1 MKRGL
6 VLVLF
11 LVPFFSSSQTPVVDS
26 LKRLLIID
34 DSYDQNQRIDILNK
48 LADQV
53 KVFDPALS
61 FDYARQAFAQSQ
73 KIGYVNGEGWAE
85 LTLAD
90 YYWMRTEYVKSLEHS
105 LSALKNFENTSNQSG
120 LMNGYMILGL
130 SYRDLKDT
138 AKFSMYSKKALRIA
152 SEIGDSSMI
161 AKVYNVWGLEQNQ
174 VRKQL
179 DAGLEYFTRALAF
192 AEHDDAFVK
201 PNILA
206 NIGACYENTDH
217 EKALGF
223 HSRALG
229 LAKFQNN
236 KRAECN
242 IHLQLGDAYK
252 EMRKYD
258 LAEEHYSFSI
268 RLAKEL
274 VAKRLLMN
282 SYISLIELKMKVGDS
297 EGAHRYQVRYATSRD
312 SLFNAEKAAQIA
324 EMEAR
329 YEAAKKEKTI
339 SVLTAEKGE
348 QIIWRNALISGV
360 IVSILASFYI
370 YRLQRSRAMK
380 IKELLNMEQMFNDKL
395 KEIDKLK
402 SGFFANIS
410 HEFRTPLTLI
420 LAPLEDL
427 LKKKVTGKERDV
439 LLLMKRS
446 CGRLLE
452 LVNQLLDLSKLES
465 GKMQLKVK
473 LGNIVTFH
481 EMITSS
487 FSSLAEQRK
496 INYVNKIMTG
506 NERIWFD
513 PDKLEKIILNLLSN
527 AFKFTPAKGT
537 VTLEMS
543 LREESTLL
551 ITVSDT
557 GSGIPLG
564 EQEDIFLPFYQT
576 QQTSENFVQGT
587 GLGLP
592 LVKEL
597 VRVYGGTIRLESVVS
612 QGTTF
617 FIELPVRKSA
627 FAADQILESEW
638 QQGNGL
644 LHTGSIENSVVL
656 ATHEEIEDA
665 LMVERDSVLI
675 VEDNI
680 EMLNFIATKMKEEFT
695 VLTATDGQQ
704 ALQSA
709 LKNVPS
715 LVLSDLMMPKLDGQQ
730 LAEKLKTDERTSH
743 IPIVLL
749 TAKNE
754 PQSRLDGFKA
764 GIDDYITKPFSTEEL
779 MARVRNLVAQRK
791 KIAEKFR
798 ERILLPASPSAEISM
813 DDRFLLKVKQVIEAQ
828 MGDFTFSVER
838 LAEELNLS
846 RAQLFRKQKALTGFS
861 PAEFIKELRL
871 KRAAD
876 MISKKVDTITQIGY
890 AVGFSD
896 QSYFTKCFKKQ
907 FGMTPSEYST
917 TYKSHKS
924 QPLAH

>member
-1 MKRGL
+1 
-6 VLVLF
+6 
-11 LVPFFSSSQTPVVDS
+11 
-26 LKRLLIID
+26 
-34 DSYDQNQRIDILNK
+34 
-48 LADQV
+48 
-53 KVFDPALS
+53 
-61 FDYARQAFAQSQ
+61 
-73 KIGYVNGEGWAE
+73 
-85 LTLAD
+85 
-90 YYWMRTEYVKSLEHS
+90 
-105 LSALKNFENTSNQSG
+105 
-120 LMNGYMILGL
+120 
-130 SYRDLKDT
+130 
-138 AKFSMYSKKALRIA
+138 
-152 SEIGDSSMI
+152 
-161 AKVYNVWGLEQNQ
+161 
-174 VRKQL
+174 
-179 DAGLEYFTRALAF
+179 
-192 AEHDDAFVK
+192 
-201 PNILA
+201 
-206 NIGACYENTDH
+206 
-217 EKALGF
+217 
-223 HSRALG
+223 
-229 LAKFQNN
+229 
-236 KRAECN
+236 
-242 IHLQLGDAYK
+242 
-252 EMRKYD
+252 
-258 LAEEHYSFSI
+258 
-268 RLAKEL
+268 
-274 VAKRLLMN
+274 
-282 SYISLIELKMKVGDS
+282 
-297 EGAHRYQVRYATSRD
+297 
-312 SLFNAEKAAQIA
+312 
-324 EMEAR
+324 
-329 YEAAKKEKTI
+329 
-339 SVLTAEKGE
+339 
-348 QIIWRNALISGV
+348 
-360 IVSILASFYI
+360 
-370 YRLQRSRAMK
+370 
-380 IKELLNMEQMFNDKL
+380 
-395 KEIDKLK
+395 
-402 SGFFANIS
+402 
-410 HEFRTPLTLI
+410 
-420 LAPLEDL
+420 
-427 LKKKVTGKERDV
+427 
-439 LLLMKRS
+439 
-446 CGRLLE
+446 
-452 LVNQLLDLSKLES
+452 
-465 GKMQLKVK
+465 
-473 LGNIVTFH
+473 
-481 EMITSS
+481 
-487 FSSLAEQRK
+487 
-496 INYVNKIMTG
+496 
-506 NERIWFD
+506 
-513 PDKLEKIILNLLSN
+513 
-527 AFKFTPAKGT
+527 
-537 VTLEMS
+537 
-543 LREESTLL
+543 
-551 ITVSDT
+551 VSDT